1 MYNVIFSAKV
11 HTKIHKFIDSYKE
24 VFLKTFTDTW
34 IYYENL
40 IKESYI
46 ETSKKFQ
53 REIYNSIESNLKEK
67 IIAKKIIKNSFQTI
81 VLVWN
86 YRLFVDFEE
95 DNQDK
100 IRFIENIE
108 FNKK

>member
-1 MYNVIFSAKV
+1 MYNIIFSSKV
-11 HTKIHKFIDSYKE
+11 HTKIHNFIDSYKE

-46 ETSKKFQ
+46 KTSKRFQ
-53 REIYNSIESNLKEK
+53 REIYYSINDNLKEK
-67 IIAKKIIKNSFQTI
+67 IIAKKVIQDYFQTT

-86 YRLFVDFEE
+86 YRLFIDFEE

-108 FNKK
+108 FHKK